1 MAYFKKTEAQYKL
14 TTADYRELSRL
25 THSKLLKNGIAGYSD
40 IMIRNFYLHGYTC
53 SEAMKE
59 EILTYIKNK
68 QYEKSLT

>member
-1 MAYFKKTEAQYKL
+1 MAYFKKTETQYKL
-14 TTADYRELSRL
+14 TSADYRELSRI
-25 THSKLLKNGIAGYSD
+25 TQSKLLKNGIAGYSD

-68 QYEKSLT
+68 QYENSLT